1 MQIRWFI
8 KENICVQEEWES
20 FLFRDC
26 NGVSN
31 GIDLPLVVVQLEE
44 SLGGIAGKGL
54 DGSRSLDI
62 SEISQQKTKSLF
74 STGRL
79 H

>member
-1 MQIRWFI
+1 MVFE
-8 KENICVQEEWES
+8 ENFSVQEEWES

-44 SLGGIAGKGL
+44 SLGGVAGKGL
-54 DGSRSLDI
+54 DGSRTLDI
-62 SEISQQKTKSLF
+62 SEISQQKTESFF
-74 STGRL
+74 SSGKL

>member
-1 MQIRWFI
+1 MIF
-8 KENICVQEEWES
+8 KEYFSVHEEWES

-54 DGSRSLDI
+54 DGSRTLDI

-74 STGRL
+74 SSGKL

>member
-1 MQIRWFI
+1 MIF
-8 KENICVQEEWES
+8 KEYFSVQEEWER

-31 GIDLPLVVVQLEE
+31 GIDLPLVVVQLEA
-44 SLGGIAGKGL
+44 SLGGVAGKGL
-54 DGSRSLDI
+54 DGSRTLDI
-62 SEISQQKTKSLF
+62 SEISQQKTKSFF
-74 STGRL
+74 SSGKL

>member
-1 MQIRWFI
+1 MVFE
-8 KENICVQEEWES
+8 ENFSVQEEWES

-44 SLGGIAGKGL
+44 SLGSIAGKGL
-54 DGSRSLDI
+54 DGSRTLDI
-62 SEISQQKTKSLF
+62 SEISQQKTESFF
-74 STGRL
+74 SSGKL

>member
-1 MQIRWFI
+1 MIF
-8 KENICVQEEWES
+8 KEYFSVQEECKS

-44 SLGGIAGKGL
+44 SLGGVAGKGL
-54 DGSRSLDI
+54 DVSRTLDI
-62 SEISQQKTKSLF
+62 SEISQQKTKSFF
-74 STGRL
+74 SSGKL

>member
-1 MQIRWFI
+1 MIF
-8 KENICVQEEWES
+8 KEYFSVQEEWES

-44 SLGGIAGKGL
+44 SLGGVAGKGL
-54 DGSRSLDI
+54 YGTRTLDI
-62 SEISQQKTKSLF
+62 SEISQQKTKSFF
-74 STGRL
+74 SSGKL

>member
-1 MQIRWFI
+1 MIF
-8 KENICVQEEWES
+8 KEYFSVQEEWES

-44 SLGGIAGKGL
+44 SLGGVAGKGL
-54 DGSRSLDI
+54 DGSRTLDI
-62 SEISQQKTKSLF
+62 SEISRQKTKYFF
-74 STGRL
+74 SSGKL

>member
-1 MQIRWFI
+1 MVYKANFS
-8 KENICVQEEWES
+8 VQEEWES

-54 DGSRSLDI
+54 DGSRTLDI
-62 SEISQQKTKSLF
+62 SEISQQKTESFF
-74 STGRL
+74 SCGKL